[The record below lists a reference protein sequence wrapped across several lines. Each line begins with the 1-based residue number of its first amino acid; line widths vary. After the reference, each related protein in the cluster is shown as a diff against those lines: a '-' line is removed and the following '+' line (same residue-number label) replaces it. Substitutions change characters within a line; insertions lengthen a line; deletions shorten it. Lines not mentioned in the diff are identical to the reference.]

1 MAATGIDLTNGNI
14 FVTVDTEAQAVQYEA
29 RGWTRIVGDT
39 AADTTALAEFP
50 SYLEDFSNPVNPS
63 FRGNGYSAE
72 TANTLDRMLL
82 ASSVS
87 MTPAQYQLAK
97 AFVGAHGKKVVTTY
111 TTAIVVVSKLPVTTA
126 ISHASIYVLSE
137 QDNVA
142 TLDSGTAHPQRGK
155 GYVNDSDTATTWT
168 AFVF

>member
-14 FVTVDTEAQAVQYEA
+14 YVNVDTEAQAVQYEA
-29 RGWTRIVGDT
+29 RGWTRIAGNT
-39 AADTTALAEFP
+39 AAAVTTLDTYPAF
-50 SYLEDFSNPVNPS
+50 LEDYSNPINPN

-72 TANTLDRMLL
+72 TANTLDSMLL

-111 TTAIVVVSKLPVTTA
+111 TTAIVVVSELPVTTG
-126 ISHASIYVLSE
+126 ISNTSIYVLSE

-155 GYVNDSDTATTWT
+155 GYVNASTTATTWT